1 MALLELEKLRKDIN
15 ILFGYV
21 RCLMN
26 KDAETSLLSA
36 TEWSPNHSVA
46 LGNPYLKDSL
56 VWFNKNI
63 YKSLTDN
70 NIYPPT
76 NTTYWLSLG
85 PGHLLLEEQADWN
98 STTGRPFIKNKPTN
112 TSDFTNDGQDGSS
125 PYATLDDV
133 TNSIPSTEGLDETL
147 AAGSDAPDKSA
158 NIGELGLWDD
168 FDAPTTTP
176 GFAKIYAD
184 KGRFY
189 FKDKAGA
196 ILAYIRNVG
205 LNFTVGSYSFDIR
218 VPNSIGAGR
227 TATFQDASG
236 TVAYLSDVSTP
247 TLDEVLEQGSSSTRD
262 ASIGALSLYDA
273 SNSYYHGLFADSDMF
288 HFTNTDGNFV
298 ASLGL
303 SQFILYKTDIISAR
317 FSPALLT
324 STRDFQLPDAS
335 GTIALISNLPYKYI
349 NTTQSIG
356 SDASGETELI
366 KVTIPANSFKSSDK
380 FHFRFGLS
388 KTGIINPTTIR
399 AKISTS
405 PSMPIAGASVIA
417 TGSIGTTA
425 LYCPVERTMVIN
437 GGVLKGFPFA
447 SANVSDSATTTTAW
461 SSVAFDVTQ
470 TQYFY
475 ISATPA
481 AITTDVS
488 YLEYLEISSF

>member
-98 STTGRPFIKNKPTN
+98 STTGRTFIKNKPTS

-125 PYATLDDV
+125 SYATLEDLNNV
-133 TNSIPSTEGLDETL
+133 IPPSQGLDETL
-147 AAGSDAPDKSA
+147 AVGNNAPDKSA

-205 LNFTVGSYSFDIR
+205 VNFIVGVYSFDVK
-218 VPNSIGAGR
+218 VPNVITGGR

-236 TVAYLSDVSTP
+236 TVAYLSDNLVANAWSPFYLYSTGNPYLPGTRVYYLGNIYQAILESGNEEIDYTLP
-247 TLDEVLEQGSSSTRD
+247 TDPVYWELIGPGSLLEQGSGFTPYRYFNPNLSTVTSS
-262 ASIGALSLYDA
+262 
-273 SNSYYHGLFADSDMF
+273 
-288 HFTNTDGNFV
+288 
-298 ASLGL
+298 
-303 SQFILYKTDIISAR
+303 
-317 FSPALLT
+317 
-324 STRDFQLPDAS
+324 
-335 GTIALISNLPYKYI
+335 
-349 NTTQSIG
+349 
-356 SDASGETELI
+356 SGETELI
-366 KVTIPANSFKSSDK
+366 KVTIPANSFKISDK
-380 FHFRFGLS
+380 FYFKLAFYKMGSVNAATVRVKL
-388 KTGIINPTTIR
+388 
-399 AKISTS
+399 STS
-405 PSMPIAGASVIA
+405 STMPTGATNQIAIA
-417 TGSIGTTA
+417 SIGGTSAYT
-425 LYCPVERTMVIN
+425 PVERTMAITN
-437 GGVLKGFPFA
+437 DSELIGFNFSVVSLNDLA
-447 SANVSDSATTTTAW
+447 ANTAFPTMTE
-461 SSVAFDVTQ
+461 FDVTQ

-475 ISATPA
+475 VSVTPA
-481 AITTDVS
+481 ASTTDVTKLQYVS
-488 YLEYLEISSF
+488 INNF